1 MPIVAHGKMY
11 KRYTFDNLAP
21 SLGTRTGFE
30 SQGEIISNTQTTGNE
45 EQEMKVRNKLVVMRM
60 NDDEFCMLQKLQKE
74 STERNVSNYLR
85 KVALQKPVIIKYRN
99 QTADDFL
106 KDMIPLKK
114 ELNEIGNNLI
124 QAIQKLQMLDRI
136 PEFRVW
142 INSYHHLQQSV
153 AIQIQEINSRINQ
166 LYNQWLQK

>member
-1 MPIVAHGKMY
+1 MRK
-11 KRYTFDNLAP
+11 
-21 SLGTRTGFE
+21 
-30 SQGEIISNTQTTGNE
+30 
-45 EQEMKVRNKLVVMRM
+45 QEMKVRNKLVVMRM

-74 STERNVSNYLR
+74 STDRNISNYLR

-106 KDMIPLKK
+106 KDMIQLRK
-114 ELNEIGNNLI
+114 ELSDIGNNLN

-142 INSYHHLQQSV
+142 IKSYQDLQQSV
-153 AIQIQEINSRINQ
+153 AGKIQEINSKMNQ